1 MHKTNWTRIYNQGG
15 VPRTLGK
22 GTCISTR
29 LSVRKK
35 ETLYWK
41 HSWVNHLQ
49 LIHQISHSP
58 QSALLSQTP
67 VFLGELCNLKDTV
80 QTQSAAVSNHSSFSA
95 TSRLRFSDNYF
106 PTVVFAQQPITLTES
121 SFLESLTFWP
131 EWSTSA
137 WLKRIFKLTICQRYT
152 LVLLLLNI
160 FTKNQG
166 FTKVKTL
173 LGINYKGPKQ
183 KKKKSVLLI

>member
-1 MHKTNWTRIYNQGG
+1 MPKTNWTRIYNQGG
-15 VPRTLGK
+15 VPRRLGM

-29 LSVRKK
+29 LSARKK

-41 HSWVNHLQ
+41 HSWVNHLK
-49 LIHQISHSP
+49 LIHQISHSA

-95 TSRLRFSDNYF
+95 TSPLRFSDIYF

-137 WLKRIFKLTICQRYT
+137 WLKRNFKPTICQRDT

-173 LGINYKGPKQ
+173 FGINDKGPKN
-183 KKKKSVLLI
+183 KSVLLI